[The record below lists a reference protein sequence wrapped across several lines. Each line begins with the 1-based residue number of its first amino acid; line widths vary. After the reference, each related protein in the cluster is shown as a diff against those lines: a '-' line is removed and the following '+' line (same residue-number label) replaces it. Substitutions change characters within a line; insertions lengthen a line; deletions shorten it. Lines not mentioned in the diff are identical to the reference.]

1 MARPTAGGGNEDDL
15 CAFADHPQ
23 HPMAW
28 TDRPLVPGDG
38 PLLEQATLGNLNWR
52 EQRFTGRDVEV
63 RPEFRHYA
71 QMVRERGDFGF
82 VAERGGEPIGVVWA
96 QLLPAGD
103 PGYGFV
109 DESTPEV
116 SLWVREDSRGQGVG
130 KVLLRRL
137 QREAIDRRWARLSL
151 SVEAG
156 NQARRLYASEGFE
169 PVAGREADG
178 VMVWHPDALSAA
190 VGVNSSG
197 RSTSALA
204 TGKSL

>member
-1 MARPTAGGGNEDDL
+1 
-15 CAFADHPQ
+15 
-23 HPMAW
+23 
-28 TDRPLVPGDG
+28 
-38 PLLEQATLGNLNWR
+38 
-52 EQRFTGRDVEV
+52 
-63 RPEFRHYA
+63 
-71 QMVRERGDFGF
+71 
-82 VAERGGEPIGVVWA
+82 VVWA

>member
-1 MARPTAGGGNEDDL
+1 MTET
-15 CAFADHPQ
+15 
-23 HPMAW
+23 W

-38 PLLEQATLGNLNWR
+38 PLLAQATLGNLNWR
-52 EQRFTGRDVEV
+52 EQRFTARDVEV

-71 QMVRERGDFGF
+71 QMVPERGDFGF
-82 VAERGGEPIGVVWA
+82 VAERGGEPIGVVRA

-103 PGYGFV
+103 PGYGLV

-169 PVAGREADG
+169 PVPGREADG
-178 VMVWHPDALSAA
+178 VMVWAP
-190 VGVNSSG
+190 
-197 RSTSALA
+197 
-204 TGKSL
+204 